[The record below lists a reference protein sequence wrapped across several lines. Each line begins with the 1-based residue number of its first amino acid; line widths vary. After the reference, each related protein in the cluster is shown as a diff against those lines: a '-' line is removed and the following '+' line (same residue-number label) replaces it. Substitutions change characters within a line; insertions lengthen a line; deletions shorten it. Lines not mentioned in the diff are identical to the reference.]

1 MSINGKQ
8 LVKAIFVSAA
18 CAPWTRRLG
27 GVESIFDALLTRSI
41 QATRKLLVNNVS
53 NICFSSLCSLEICTL
68 STFYI
73 SPSWCFHIAPGCSWP
88 NMCQISVSAAC
99 VPWRFALCHPADV
112 WGNDWRKWKLVF
124 RSSSRQV
131 LEFLGNEAEKI
142 LIDQAASIRAMTVS
156 TKRRFCRKNWFQIE
170 FNG

>member
-53 NICFSSLCSLEICTL
+53 NICFSSLWSLEICTL

-99 VPWRFALCHPADV
+99 VPWRLALWRPADV

-124 RSSSRQV
+124 RSSRQV
-131 LEFLGNEAEKI
+131 LDFFGKLGKKI
-142 LIDQAASIRAMTVS
+142 LNDQAASIHAMTVS
-156 TKRRFCRKNWFQIE
+156 TQRQ
-170 FNG
+170 